1 MFESITAFLISMGI
15 NPSHVFAGLS
25 GALVRTFIMGKR
37 WTWET
42 LMGSLVGALCAIYLT
57 PLIGTWLGL
66 NLLDLSVNNALAFAL
81 GMLGLS
87 LAEGLVRLAQ
97 RWANNPKLPVRLS
110 MRGFAE
116 AVNEADE
123 KPKSKAE

>member
-1 MFESITAFLISMGI
+1 MFETIGAFLISIGI

-57 PLIGTWLGL
+57 PITGKWLGL
-66 NLLDLSVNNALAFAL
+66 NLEDLSINNALAFAL

-87 LAEGLVRLAQ
+87 LAEGAVRLAQ
-97 RWANNPKLPVRLS
+97 RWADNPKMPTRLT
-110 MRGFAE
+110 MKGIAD

-123 KPKSKAE
+123 KLEK